1 MRILLVSPDAFAPI
15 YRQAGDDSPPRLDEL
30 RLVNPRSAGLIEDV
44 YDPEQEDTDEDAR
57 DAT

>member
-15 YRQAGDDSPPRLDEL
+15 YRQVGDDSPPRLDEL

-44 YDPEQEDTDEDAR
+44 YDPEQEDTDAE
-57 DAT
+57 